1 MSLSSF
7 NNKVIELGK
16 SVKRSKVRSIRKLTR
31 QIEHERK
38 KNPNDERTTRKVKR
52 MIEEIHQIRK
62 LPIKDVVLFAM
73 ENEGTIAEMLQKYKP
88 NSDDIK
94 QHALIRLATE
104 KSLQSDIISLKT
116 NDNYAKSWQQ
126 LLIMYRSRYEKRLV
140 WKEKSEDFKKIE
152 QALVDQQKELQEIEQ
167 SLPESLK
174 VKKKKEKTKSPIKR
188 SKQAVVCV
196 LDLENKIAE
205 PFGNHTIDEDDDDNE
220 KEEKLMEKTEEIEI
234 EPKPISSSSTT
245 TTTINDPFFLNSQ
258 HQITYQKRTS
268 RNKNETDLDDKTFI
282 EHSYFVNALS
292 SSSNRRDG
300 RGDLARKKWA
310 HLSLPNRPRTSNKPS
325 SSNEKSN
332 DLTNNHKSKVQD
344 SNSTSLHPSWEASRQ
359 AKSQYCIHKSQ
370 AKKIVFNNSDDEN
383 S

>member
-38 KNPNDERTTRKVKR
+38 KNPNDERTTRK
-52 MIEEIHQIRK
+52 K